1 MIGRTV
7 SHYRV
12 LDHLGG
18 GGMGVVYRAEDTRL
32 KRPVALKFLPEGSA
46 DAQALERFKREA
58 RTASALSHP
67 NICTIHDIDEFE
79 GQPFIAMELLE
90 GETLKHRLAH
100 GALPLDRLLTLA
112 IEIAD
117 ALDAA
122 HAKGIVHRDIKPA
135 NVFVT
140 ERGYAKVLD
149 FGLAKLM
156 TDTARAPAET
166 TAAVTRD
173 RDLTSP
179 GTTMGTIAYMSPE
192 QARGEPLDQRTDLFS
207 FGVVLYEMATGVAPF
222 SGGTSAVVFEAIL
235 NRTPSSPRAIK
246 PGLPQ
251 ELERIIN
258 AALEKDRG
266 VRYQSAA
273 EMHAD
278 LMRLKRELDS
288 GRARTAAPAKPKMW
302 RAAVWIVAAA
312 AVVAAI
318 AWTVQWPA
326 GKNAAFLAARPHL
339 QEAAGARDFDRFIAE
354 LQAAG
359 LAMDDSR
366 VAEFA
371 PAVAGV
377 LSVSSEPGGALASIA
392 RLQPG
397 QATPPVAA
405 APAPT
410 PFTRRLVAGEYVV
423 GVSLQGHNPVMLH
436 VTVQPGASSALRAHL
451 AAARHDTEGMV
462 LVPGGDVDLGA
473 SRERVP
479 AFLIDR
485 NEVTNARFLRF
496 VTSGGYSN
504 RDLWPDLEGAPGGRD
519 AAFAGFVDRTGVHA
533 PRFWSG
539 ATFPESQPDHPV
551 VGVTW
556 YEAAAFARWSGRQ
569 LPSLAQWRRAA
580 VGGSA
585 NGFPWGADVKG
596 AEARANFD
604 VNGTRPVASYPS
616 GLSPFGC
623 YDMAG
628 NVREWLLMQRGDRR
642 RAVTGGSWMDPSYMF
657 ELSHVEWFDP
667 GYSNE
672 AIGFRLVMDAKEIK

>member
-1 MIGRTV
+1 
-7 SHYRV
+7 
-12 LDHLGG
+12 
-18 GGMGVVYRAEDTRL
+18 MGVVYRAEDMRL

-90 GETLKHRLAH
+90 GETLKHRLAR

-156 TDTARAPAET
+156 TDTSRGPAET
-166 TAAVTRD
+166 TAALTSD

-179 GTTMGTIAYMSPE
+179 GTAMGTIAYMSPE
-192 QARGEPLDQRTDLFS
+192 QARGEPLDHRTDLFS
-207 FGVVLYEMATGVAPF
+207 FGVLLYEMATGVAAF
-222 SGGTSAVVFEAIL
+222 SGGTTAVIFEAIL
-235 NRTPSSPRAIK
+235 NRTPSSPRAIN

-278 LMRLKRELDS
+278 LTRLRRDLDS
-288 GRARTAAPAKPKMW
+288 GRARTVGAAKPKMR
-302 RAAVWIVAAA
+302 RAAVWIVAAV

-318 AWTVQWPA
+318 AWTVQWRA
-326 GKNAAFLAARPHL
+326 GKSAAFSAARPRL
-339 QEAAGARDFDRFIAE
+339 QEAAGARDFDRFFAE
-354 LQAAG
+354 LLAAG
-359 LAMDDSR
+359 LTMDDSR

-371 PAVAGV
+371 PAVAGS
-377 LSVSSEPGGALASIA
+377 LSVSSEQGRALASIA

-397 QATPPVAA
+397 QATPPVAVV
-405 APAPT
+405 APT
-410 PFTRRLVAGEYVV
+410 ATPFSRRLVAGEYVV
-423 GVSLQGHNPVMLH
+423 DVSLQGHNSVTLL
-436 VTVQPGASSALRAHL
+436 VTVQPGASPALTAHL

-462 LVPGGDVDLGA
+462 LVPEGDVDLGT

-496 VTSGGYSN
+496 VTGGGYTN
-504 RDLWPDLEGAPGGRD
+504 RDLWPDLAGAPGGRD
-519 AAFAGFVDRTGVHA
+519 AALAGFVDRTGVYA

-539 ATFPESQPDHPV
+539 ATFPEGQADHSV

-556 YEAAAFARWSGRQ
+556 YEAAAFARWSGKQ

-580 VGGSA
+580 VGGST
-585 NGFPWGADVKG
+585 NGFPWGVDLKG

-604 VNGTRPVASYPS
+604 FNGTRPVGSYPS

-628 NVREWLLMQRGDRR
+628 NVREWLLMQRDDRR